1 MAEERIDIVVTE
13 RGSRVVKRNL
23 EDIGGT
29 ATKSA
34 NSVDFLK
41 RALGTLGAAFGLQ
54 QIIRLTSAWS
64 DLTSRVNIAAGSVE
78 NAAAVMDRLQ
88 SIARRTYAELGS
100 TAEIY
105 LSNSSALKELGYSTQ
120 QQLDFTEAMTNAL
133 VISGAKQ
140 ERAATVIN
148 ALSKAMMAGK
158 LSGENWNTVLQ
169 QGGRIVDALAE
180 GTGKSISELRQMAAA
195 GTLTSDTVFTA
206 LTGQLEKLQ
215 QEADSMPAT
224 ITDALVVLRN
234 RFMEVIGTFD
244 QAGGFTDVIVRGLDL
259 LSEHLETIIKLTA
272 GVAAGFVL
280 IGGASKAIDIARGA
294 VIALNAAIAANPIGF
309 LLTVLTS
316 VIATLTIFRD
326 EIKLGTDELTT
337 LGDLMRAFGETV
349 GAVFSAIW
357 EWAQNTFGPLVDLI
371 KDWVG
376 EVDLS
381 LVGILRFVAKAV
393 DSYYGAWH
401 GAILAVI
408 ELFKGLPAALGDLMT
423 RALNVLLGKITDFVN
438 AAGRILSTITEFVG
452 LGQINAVDLT
462 LSNQHEGAAR
472 KLGENVGS
480 AFMTGFNSTT
490 FASDFLEGR
499 IKRAQEIA
507 AERAGAATAQADLNV
522 RGPAA
527 TIVDPNAEKE
537 AKKLKDALDA
547 LIGTYDKV
555 WAAQQQYAEGEKLL
569 NRAVAAGL
577 ITAER
582 REEVL
587 GLMTAQLRDA
597 LDPLGAVNR
606 ELDEERRLLGML
618 SDAREIETQL
628 KAIELDLMN
637 QGVILGA
644 EELEQLRER
653 LRLIQEETKAA
664 QARQSVYDAIIG
676 QQRDFTAQLQAI
688 NELVANGTISQ
699 QQANSFLVQQNSDL
713 LAGTIEAQ
721 QAQIA
726 ATEQMYARIDELRQA
741 DLISEQTAQ
750 QLKARAQAETN
761 AQRLATAQQFFG
773 NLAVLARSENRELA
787 AIGKAAA
794 VTQATID
801 GVLAVQK
808 ALASAP
814 PPANYALAAAVGVA
828 AAANVAQIL
837 AANTNGYAFG
847 GNFEVGGTGGTDS
860 QLVAFRATP
869 GEKVSI
875 STPQQERDREREAA
889 RRGDGGGE
897 AGATNVINVLDPALL
912 QDYLTTPEGER
923 VLVNVIRRNRNSI
936 GLR

>member
-1 MAEERIDIVVTE
+1 MAEERIDIVITE

-29 ATKSA
+29 AAKSA

-41 RALGTLGAAFGLQ
+41 KALGTLGAAFGLQ
-54 QIIRLTSAWS
+54 QIVRLTSAWS

-393 DSYYGAWH
+393 DSYYGAWY

-408 ELFKGLPAALGDLMT
+408 ELFKGLPSALGDLMT

-480 AFMTGFNSTT
+480 AFMTGFNSTA

-527 TIVDPNAEKE
+527 TLVDPNAEKE

-547 LIGTYDKV
+547 LIGSYDKV
-555 WAAQQQYAEGEKLL
+555 WAAQQEYAEGEKLL

-582 REEVL
+582 RAEVL
-587 GLMTAQLRDA
+587 GLMSAQLRDA
-597 LDPLGAVNR
+597 LDPMGALNR

-664 QARQSVYDAIIG
+664 QARQSVYDAVIG

-688 NELVANGTISQ
+688 NELTASGAITRE
-699 QQANSFLVQQNSDL
+699 QANAFLVQQNSDL

-721 QAQIA
+721 QAQIT

-875 STPQQERDREREAA
+875 STPQQERDRARQEERT
-889 RRGDGGGE
+889 GGGGE